1 MSEARRKPRGRLS
14 LLAAAD
20 RMAFGFALDSL
31 RANGVRSA
39 LAVAGIVIGIVTVV
53 LITSVLTNART
64 QVATLFQGLG
74 TDNLLAF
81 HLGQDPYS
89 PPTEKE
95 ANRQPF
101 RVGFAELI
109 ERNSSNIEAVG
120 IQLIVPAIVNGR
132 PLVASHGRIDND
144 TCFAEGSAAR
154 TFAIIDSKL
163 QEGRVF
169 TPIEEATGARVA
181 VIGASVRDSLF
192 PGVSALGKEIR
203 VSGVAFTVIGAIA
216 PRPGGVFGENRQDS
230 VISMPIRTV
239 QAIFPDAKNVLLYM
253 RMKEGRR
260 VEARQDAET
269 LLRRLRGLAPD
280 SPNDFQL
287 TSPDQIIAVFNQV
300 GNAIGAATIALAG
313 ISLFIGA
320 IGIGN
325 VMIISVTERTREIG
339 IRRALGATQ
348 ASVRR
353 QFLIEAG
360 VLSGVGG
367 ILGVLVALAIG
378 FLVTLILPRY
388 DARPPW
394 NTAIVGVVVSIVVG
408 MVAGYVPAA
417 RAASVD
423 PIEALRTD

>member
-1 MSEARRKPRGRLS
+1 MTPRPARRFS
-14 LLAAAD
+14 LIQDSD
-20 RMAFGFALDSL
+20 RMAFGFAIDSV
-31 RANGVRSA
+31 RANGVRSF
-39 LAVAGIVIGIVTVV
+39 LAIAGIVIGIVTVV
-53 LITSVLTNART
+53 LIASVLSNART
-64 QVATLFQGLG
+64 QVAALFQGLG

-81 HLGQDPYS
+81 HLGADPYS
-89 PPTEKE
+89 PPTERE
-95 ANRQPF
+95 ANRQPLKLDF
-101 RVGFAELI
+101 VDII
-109 ERNSSNIEAVG
+109 ERNSSNIERVAA
-120 IQLIVPAIVNGR
+120 QLIVPAIVNGR
-132 PLVASHGRIDND
+132 PLVASAGRIDND
-144 TCFAEGSAAR
+144 SCFAEGSSAA
-154 TFAIIDSKL
+154 TFEVIDSGL
-163 QEGRVF
+163 SEGRVF
-169 TPIEEATGARVA
+169 TAVEERTAARVA
-181 VIGASVRDSLF
+181 ILGASVRNSLF

-203 VSGVAFTVIGAIA
+203 VSGTTFIVIGVIA

-239 QAIFPDAKNVLLYM
+239 EQLYPDARNVLLYM

-269 LLRRLRGLAPD
+269 LLRRLRGVPEGA
-280 SPNDFQL
+280 PNDFQL
-287 TSPDQIIAVFNQV
+287 TSPDQIIAVFDQV
-300 GNAIGAATIALAG
+300 GSAIGAATIALAG

-325 VMIISVTERTREIG
+325 VMVISVTERTREIG

-367 ILGVLVALAIG
+367 ILGVLVALGIG

-394 NTAIVGVVVSIVVG
+394 NAAIAGVSVSILVG
-408 MVAGYVPAA
+408 LIAGYLPAS

>member
-1 MSEARRKPRGRLS
+1 MTLHPMRRLS
-14 LLAAAD
+14 LIAAAD
-20 RMAFGFALDSL
+20 RMALGFALDSV
-31 RANGVRSA
+31 RANGVRSF

-53 LITSVLTNART
+53 LITSVLSNART
-64 QVATLFQGLG
+64 QVAALFQGLG

-81 HLGQDPYS
+81 HLGADPYS

-95 ANRQPF
+95 ANRQPLDL
-101 RVGFAELI
+101 RFAEII

-120 IQLIVPAIVNGR
+120 VQLIVPAIVNGR
-132 PLVASHGRIDND
+132 PLIASAGRIDSD
-144 TCFAEGSAAR
+144 TCYAEGSAAK
-154 TFAIIDSKL
+154 TFDVINVALS
-163 QEGRVF
+163 EGRVF

-181 VIGASVRDSLF
+181 ILGASVRDSLF

-203 VSGVAFTVIGAIA
+203 VSGVSFKVIGTIA

-230 VISMPIRTV
+230 VISMPIRAV
-239 QAIFPDAKNVLLYM
+239 QAVFPDARNVLLYM
-253 RMKEGRR
+253 KMKEGRR
-260 VEARQDAET
+260 AEARQDAET
-269 LLRRLRGLAPD
+269 LLRQLRGLAPG

-287 TSPDQIIAVFNQV
+287 TSPDQIIGVFNQV

-360 VLSGVGG
+360 VLSGLGG
-367 ILGVLVALAIG
+367 VLGVAVALGLG

-394 NTAIVGVVVSIVVG
+394 NAALAGVAVSIVVG
-408 MVAGYVPAA
+408 LVAGYAPAA

-423 PIEALRTD
+423 PIEALRAD

>member
-1 MSEARRKPRGRLS
+1 MPSAPRSRLALIAS
-14 LLAAAD
+14 AD
-20 RMAFGFALDSL
+20 RMALGFALDSL
-31 RANGVRSA
+31 RANGVRSL
-39 LAVAGIVIGIVTVV
+39 LAIAGIVIGIVTVV
-53 LITSVLTNART
+53 LIASVLSNAKT

-74 TDNLLAF
+74 TDNLIAY

-89 PPTEKE
+89 PPTERE
-95 ANRQPF
+95 ANRLPLQ
-101 RVGFAELI
+101 AAWADLI
-109 ERNSSNIEAVG
+109 LRTSSNIETVG
-120 IQLIVPAIVNGR
+120 VQLIVPAIVNGR
-132 PLVASHGRIDND
+132 PLVASAGRIDND
-144 TCFAEGSAAR
+144 TCSAEGAEAR
-154 TFAIIDSKL
+154 TFDIIGAQL
-163 QEGRVF
+163 TEGRLF
-169 TPIEEATGARVA
+169 TPIEETTGARVA
-181 VIGASVRDSLF
+181 ILGASVRESLF
-192 PGVSALGKEIR
+192 PGISALGKEIR
-203 VSGVAFTVIGAIA
+203 VSGISFTVIGAVA
-216 PRPGGVFGENRQDS
+216 PRPGGLFGENRQDS
-230 VISMPIRTV
+230 VISIPIRAV
-239 QAIFPDAKNVLLYM
+239 QAAFPDAKNVLIYM
-253 RMKEGRR
+253 RMKEGQR

-287 TSPDQIIAVFNQV
+287 TSPDQIIALFNQV

-325 VMIISVTERTREIG
+325 VMVISVTERTREIG
-339 IRRALGATQ
+339 IRRALGATK

-367 ILGVLVALAIG
+367 VLGVLVALLIG

-394 NTAIVGVVVSIVVG
+394 SAALVGVVVSVVVG
-408 MVAGYVPAA
+408 LIAGYVPAS

>member
-1 MSEARRKPRGRLS
+1 MIPRPKKG
-14 LLAAAD
+14 LALMAATD
-20 RMAFGFALDSL
+20 RMALGFALDSV
-31 RANGVRSA
+31 RANGVRSF

-53 LITSVLTNART
+53 LITSVLQNAKG
-64 QVATLFQGLG
+64 QVAALFQGLG

-81 HLGQDPYS
+81 HLGADPYA
-89 PPTEKE
+89 PPTERE
-95 ANRQPF
+95 ANRKPLEI
-101 RVGFAELI
+101 GFADAI
-109 ERNSSNIEAVG
+109 KRSSSNIEDVAV
-120 IQLIVPAIVNGR
+120 QLIVPAIVNGR
-132 PLVASHGRIDND
+132 PLVASAGRNDND
-144 TCFAEGSAAR
+144 TCYAEGWQAK
-154 TFAIIDSKL
+154 TYDIIDAGL
-163 QEGRVF
+163 AEGRVF
-169 TPIEEATGARVA
+169 TPVEEATGARVA
-181 VIGASVRDSLF
+181 ILGASVRESLF
-192 PGVSALGKEIR
+192 PGLSALGKEIR
-203 VSGVAFTVIGAIA
+203 VSGVSFTVIGVIA

-230 VISMPIRTV
+230 VISMPVRTV
-239 QAIFPDAKNVLLYM
+239 QAVFPDAKNVLLYM

-269 LLRRLRGLAPD
+269 LLRRLRGLAPE

-300 GNAIGAATIALAG
+300 GNAIGAATVALAG

-348 ASVRR
+348 GSVRR

-367 ILGVLVALAIG
+367 ILGVLVALGIG
-378 FLVTLILPRY
+378 FLVTLVLPRY

-394 NTAIVGVVVSIVVG
+394 NAAMIGVAVSIAVG
-408 MVAGYVPAA
+408 LVAGYVPAS

>member
-1 MSEARRKPRGRLS
+1 MAGSARRKTNRLA
-14 LLAAAD
+14 LIAAAD
-20 RMAFGFALDSL
+20 RMALGFALDSV
-31 RANGVRSA
+31 RANGVRSF

-53 LITSVLTNART
+53 LITSVLSNAKT
-64 QVATLFQGLG
+64 QVAALFQGLG
-74 TDNLLAF
+74 TDNLLAY

-89 PPTEKE
+89 PPTERE
-95 ANRQPF
+95 ANRRPLE
-101 RVGFAELI
+101 VGWADLI
-109 ERNSSNIEAVG
+109 KRTSSNIEEVG
-120 IQLIVPAIVNGR
+120 VQLIVPAIVNGR
-132 PLVASHGRIDND
+132 PLVASAGRIDND
-144 TCFAEGSAAR
+144 TAYAEGAESR
-154 TFAIIDSKL
+154 TFAIVDAAL
-163 QEGRVF
+163 FEGRVF

-181 VIGASVRDSLF
+181 ILGASVRASLF

-203 VSGVAFTVIGAIA
+203 VAGVTFTVIGSIA

-239 QAIFPDAKNVLLYM
+239 QAVFPDAKNVLFYL

-260 VEARQDAET
+260 VEARQDVET

-287 TSPDQIIAVFNQV
+287 TSPDQIIALFNQV
-300 GNAIGAATIALAG
+300 GNAIGAATVALAG

-348 ASVRR
+348 GSVRR

-367 ILGVLVALAIG
+367 VLGVLVALGIG
-378 FLVTLILPRY
+378 FLVTLVLPRY

-394 NTAIVGVVVSIVVG
+394 NAALVGVAVSIIVGLI
-408 MVAGYVPAA
+408 AGYVPAS

>member
-1 MSEARRKPRGRLS
+1 MSNAGHKSKGRFS

-20 RMAFGFALDSL
+20 RMALGFAFDSIK
-31 RANGVRSA
+31 ANRVRSF
-39 LAVAGIVIGIVTVV
+39 LAIAGIVIGIVTVV
-53 LITSVLTNART
+53 LITSVLSNART

-95 ANRQPF
+95 ANRKPF
-101 RVGFAELI
+101 QVGFADLI
-109 ERNSSNIEAVG
+109 DRSSSNIDGVG
-120 IQLIVPAIVNGR
+120 VQLIVPAIVNGR
-132 PLVASHGRIDND
+132 PLVASNGRIDSD
-144 TCFAEGSAAR
+144 TCYAEGSAAR
-154 TFAIIDSKL
+154 TFAIIDATL
-163 QEGRVF
+163 TEGRVF
-169 TPIEEATGARVA
+169 SPIEEATGARVA
-181 VIGASVRDSLF
+181 VIGASVRESLF

-230 VISMPIRTV
+230 VISMPIRAV
-239 QAIFPDAKNVLLYM
+239 QAVFPDAKNVLLYM

-367 ILGVLVALAIG
+367 LLGVLVALAIG

-394 NTAIVGVVVSIVVG
+394 NTAIVGVIVSIV
-408 MVAGYVPAA
+408 PAS